1 MQKTLGL
8 ALGSGGARGIAHI
21 GFLQALEE
29 ADIRPDYVSGCSMGS
44 IVGACYCAGVPLA
57 TLKEVALS
65 LKLSKIATLNI
76 NPIRSNGLLRFDK
89 ARKILEEYLGGL
101 TFQDLKIPFLCIA
114 VDLKEGKVIEL
125 KEGNVI
131 DAILASST
139 IPGAF
144 TPSVIEGRTLVDGGI
159 LERVPTKE
167 VRDMGADVIVAV
179 DVLGDLMQK
188 EAAPN
193 LVETLLRCI
202 DIMDT
207 RLTQRKKRSRAR
219 YIDLWLEPELGAM
232 DQYQVKNLGFACE
245 KGYELGLKHRDEIK
259 ALLSGEK
266 EQRKH
271 ALASHGEGQA

>member
-101 TFQDLKIPFLCIA
+101 TFQDLKIPFSCIA

-232 DQYQVKNLGFACE
+232 DQYQVKNLDFACE
-245 KGYELGLKHRDEIK
+245 KGYELGLKYRDEIK

-266 EQRKH
+266 QQRRT
-271 ALASHGEGQA
+271 AREEAGA

>member
-8 ALGSGGARGIAHI
+8 ALGSGGSRGIAHI

-29 ADIRPDYVSGCSMGS
+29 AGIRPDFVSGCSMGA
-44 IVGACYCAGVPLA
+44 IVGACYCAGLPLE

-76 NPIRSNGLLRFDK
+76 NPIRSNGLLRFNK
-89 ARKILEEYLGGL
+89 ARQLLEQYLGNI
-101 TFQDLKIPFLCIA
+101 TFEDLKIPFSCIA
-114 VDLKEGKVIEL
+114 VDLAEGKVVEL

-131 DAILASST
+131 DAILASSS

-144 TPSVIEGRTLVDGGI
+144 TPAVIGERTLVDGGI
-159 LERVPTKE
+159 LERVPTQE
-167 VRDMGADVIVAV
+167 VRDMGAEVIVAV
-179 DVLGDLMQK
+179 DVLGDLTQK
-188 EAAPN
+188 QASPN
-193 LVETLLRCI
+193 LVDTLLRCI

-232 DQYQVKNLGFACE
+232 DQYQVKNLDFACE
-245 KGYELGLKHRDEIK
+245 KGYVLGVQYRDEIL
-259 ALLSGEK
+259 ALLEGEVPQK
-266 EQRKH
+266 KDRR
-271 ALASHGEGQA
+271 LSEGAQA

>member
-89 ARKILEEYLGGL
+89 ARKILEEYLGGM
-101 TFQDLKIPFLCIA
+101 TFQDLKIPFSCIA

-232 DQYQVKNLGFACE
+232 DQYQVKNLDFACE
-245 KGYELGLKHRDEIK
+245 KGYELGLKYRDEIK

-266 EQRKH
+266 QQRRT
-271 ALASHGEGQA
+271 AREEAGA